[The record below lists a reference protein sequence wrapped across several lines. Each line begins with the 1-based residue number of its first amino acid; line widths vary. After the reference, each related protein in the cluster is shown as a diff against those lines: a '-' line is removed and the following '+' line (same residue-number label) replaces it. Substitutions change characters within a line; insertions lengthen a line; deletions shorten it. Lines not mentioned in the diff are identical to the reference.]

1 MNTISI
7 TNPETNETII
17 YSEAEVSKYIR
28 DHAEAATRISNA
40 QDDYQKVYKEL
51 RDLRVNI
58 YDLFNGAY
66 TSGDDDITISVE
78 EINEFL
84 AENNCDTLKRTFSA
98 SIRIYA
104 NVNGIEASSE
114 DEAKEMIMDN
124 IEVSYS
130 YSDSD
135 IWVDDIEVSDIAV
148 E

>member
-7 TNPETNETII
+7 TNPDTNETII
-17 YSEAEVSKYIR
+17 YSEAEVAKYVK
-28 DHAEAATRISNA
+28 DHTEAATRISNA

-51 RDLRVNI
+51 RDLRINI
-58 YDLFNGAY
+58 YSLFNGTY
-66 TSGDDDITISVE
+66 TPGDDDITISVE

-114 DEAKEMIMDN
+114 DEAREMIMDN

-130 YSDSD
+130 CGDAD
-135 IWVDDIEVSDIAV
+135 IWVDDIEMREIAV